1 MNSVRAADISVGEN
15 DLSGHLP
22 ATRARLS
29 AILERV
35 GRGNNEFTLAERV
48 FVAAC
53 EFWVLAMGRE
63 LHALTNLRAIG
74 KLRFAAMVFEAI
86 GAVGVA
92 GALQAA
98 HIDMVQLKT
107 QAQRRGRLMLLEE
120 RLLLSREPVD
130 ILLAH
135 LADNLASA
143 EATSRPA
150 GTRPARQ
157 ALAMPTN

>member
-1 MNSVRAADISVGEN
+1 MSFGITADFSVGPN
-15 DLSGHLP
+15 AHSGHLP
-22 ATRARLS
+22 ATQARLY
-29 AILERV
+29 AILARV
-35 GRGNNEFTLAERV
+35 AQGRNDFTLAERV

-74 KLRFAAMVFEAI
+74 KLRFAAMVYDAI

-98 HIDMVQLKT
+98 QGDLIQLKT

-120 RLLLSREPVD
+120 WLLLSREPVD
-130 ILLAH
+130 TLLAQ

-143 EATSRPA
+143 EATARPA
-150 GTRPARQ
+150 ATRSANQSPALQ
-157 ALAMPTN
+157 SQ